1 MRSSVLPSSVVTLS
15 LAVALAAANSVV
27 YVTDLAIYTALA
39 PCAQSAI
46 SDNVQYLTNNYCPE
60 AVTELQACVCTKNNN
75 MASIASGLS
84 SSISYSCG
92 STASEDQKSAATVLS
107 AYCNQDKVV
116 AFPTPTIPVSVYIT
130 DIPQMTD
137 LAPCASGALSYAVL
151 SLTNYNCPPDAP
163 ALASCA
169 CSKNQNALVV
179 SQAINSNGKYS
190 CSSHT
195 ADISSAQAM
204 FQAYCA
210 LNNGTSDFPTTSNP
224 PGEMTYYITDLPQY
238 NSLASCAASALSYAV
253 QYQTNDLCPEAPMA
267 LASCACMKDEMTGDI
282 LSSITSSVKY
292 ACESTATD
300 DISSAVSVYNF
311 YCSAAKGLVNAV
323 GVTASASVPTRT
335 PTPKAGS
342 TGTVSGPRPTS
353 SNGVSDGTTGPGTG
367 GDNTQDTTANKSSGP
382 KTAMIAGVAIGAV
395 VAIGA
400 IAGLIFLLVKQ
411 SQKRKALAHT
421 EIPDDSP
428 PPSEFYSGKQELPD
442 TSIAAHAP
450 PLPPS
455 SPAPSTLRVGSP
467 RHDNVSPVSA
477 HASAFTPPPPHGAE
491 LNGQAPAYPPMPNS
505 AELYGQNPAYSPHT
519 NAAELHAQGYTQQ
532 TAELQG
538 QPWAG
543 AAPGRQELMGQPQQ
557 RRPAPPPP
565 TQQQQQQQPYSGYA
579 APGQQR
585 PIELQP
591 AAGWQ
596 AGPVP
601 ELHEM
606 DGGSYG
612 HAR

>member
-1 MRSSVLPSSVVTLS
+1 MRRILPSSVVTLS
-15 LAVALAAANSVV
+15 MALALAAANSVV

-39 PCAQSAI
+39 PCAQAAI
-46 SDNVQYLTNNYCPE
+46 SDNVQYLTADKCPQ

-75 MASIASGLS
+75 MASISSALS

-116 AFPTPTIPVSVYIT
+116 AFPTPTMPVSVYIT
-130 DIPQMTD
+130 DIAEITE
-137 LAPCASGALSYAVL
+137 LAPCASNALSYAVL
-151 SLTNYNCPPDAP
+151 SLTYTDCPSDAP

-179 SQAINSNGKYS
+179 SQAINSNVKYS

-204 FQAYCA
+204 FQAFCA
-210 LNNGTSDFPTTSNP
+210 LNNGTSDFPKATDP

-253 QYQTNDLCPEAPMA
+253 QYQTNNLCPQDAKA
-267 LASCACMKDEMTGDI
+267 LASCACIKEEMSLDI
-282 LSSITSSVKY
+282 SSSITSSVKWG
-292 ACESTATD
+292 CDSTATD
-300 DISSAVSVYNF
+300 DISSAISVYNF
-311 YCSAAKGLVNAV
+311 YCSAAKGLVNAI
-323 GVTASASVPTRT
+323 GVTASASAPTRAAT
-335 PTPKAGS
+335 AKAGS
-342 TGTVSGPRPTS
+342 TGTVAGPRPTFS
-353 SNGVSDGTTGPGTG
+353 SGVPGGTTGPGG
-367 GDNTQDTTANKSSGP
+367 GGSTPDTTTTKSSGP
-382 KTAMIAGVAIGAV
+382 KVAMIAGVAIGAV

-400 IAGLIFLLVKQ
+400 IAGLVFLLVKQ
-411 SQKRKALAHT
+411 SKKRKAMAHT
-421 EIPDDSP
+421 EIRDDSP
-428 PPSEFYSGKQELPD
+428 PPNDFYSGKQELPD
-442 TSIAAHAP
+442 NSIAA

-477 HASAFTPPPPHGAE
+477 HASAFTPPPHKAE
-491 LNGQAPAYPPMPNS
+491 LSGHVPAYPPMPNS
-505 AELYGQNPAYSPHT
+505 AELYGQNPAHSPHT
-519 NAAELHAQGYTQQ
+519 NAAELHAQGYPAQKRS
-532 TAELQG
+532 ELQG
-538 QPWAG
+538 YPWPYQ
-543 AAPGRQELMGQPQQ
+543 APGRQELMAQPQQ
-557 RRPAPPPP
+557 M
-565 TQQQQQQQPYSGYA
+565 QQQQPYPGYA
-579 APGQQR
+579 TQGQQQQR
-585 PIELQP
+585 PIELQS

-596 AGPVP
+596 SGPVP
-601 ELHEM
+601 GLHEM